1 MLTDVIVIVF
11 LESLVNSLYEP
22 WLACF
27 GNKFRK
33 TKVSV
38 HGACLLILM
47 AVQKPQRKTIKRYIR
62 DCSLAQEA
70 QEEELRHVS
79 TAIDA

>member
-1 MLTDVIVIVF
+1 MGRGAFT
-11 LESLVNSLYEP
+11 S
-22 WLACF
+22 LACF

-38 HGACLLILM
+38 HVACLLILM

-62 DCSLAQEA
+62 DCSLAQEV

>member
-1 MLTDVIVIVF
+1 MGHSPRLLV
-11 LESLVNSLYEP
+11 LEINSD
-22 WLACF
+22 
-27 GNKFRK
+27 
-33 TKVSV
+33 V

-62 DCSLAQEA
+62 DCSLAQEV